1 MNTGETNWTLGAIA
15 RRFALDLHGED
26 RPVSGVC
33 GLDDDESDRLSFVGS
48 ENLLDVAA
56 ASSIPAF
63 VTPRGMPVP
72 GKTSL
77 FAEDPELSIAAIAEL
92 FVAEPAHQ
100 DEDVHPAAVVAAD
113 AEIGPG
119 CRIGARAVIG
129 AGCAIGPGSRI
140 HAGTVV
146 HDRVRIGRDCVLHS
160 NVVVREDCRLGDRVI
175 VQPGAVIGGDGYGYV
190 TRGHRHRKIPQL
202 GGVDIGDDVEIG
214 ANTTI
219 DRGRFSATRIGRGTK
234 IDNLVMIGHNCR
246 IGEDCLIV
254 SQVGISGSTE
264 VGDRVVLAGQVGVGG
279 HLSIAA
285 DVTVLGMGMVAGD
298 IREPGVYAGHPV
310 RPAALWRRAVARF
323 YREARRRH

>member
-1 MNTGETNWTLGAIA
+1 MDSGETTWTLGAIA
-15 RRFALDLHGED
+15 QRFALELHGED
-26 RPVSGVC
+26 RPISGVC
-33 GLDDDESDRLSFVGS
+33 GLTDDEPGRLSYLRSG
-48 ENLLDVAA
+48 ELLDAAA

-63 VTPRGMPVP
+63 VTPRGMAVP

-77 FAEDPELSIAAIAEL
+77 FADDPELSIAAIAEL
-92 FVAEPAHQ
+92 FVREPACQ
-100 DEDVHPAAVVAAD
+100 DEDIHPGAVVAAD
-113 AEIGPG
+113 ARIGPGCHIGPRAVIGTGCAIGPG
-119 CRIGARAVIG
+119 CRIHAGAVI
-129 AGCAIGPGSRI
+129 
-140 HAGTVV
+140 
-146 HDRVRIGRDCVLHS
+146 HDRVRIGRDCVLHA
-160 NVVVREDCRLGDRVI
+160 NVVVREDCHLGDRVI

-234 IDNLVMIGHNCR
+234 VDNLVMIGHNCR

-264 VGDRVVLAGQVGVGG
+264 IGDRVVLAGQVGVGG

-298 IREPGVYAGHPV
+298 IREAGIYAGHPV